1 MLSPL
6 APINLSC
13 MNWISV
19 TPLWFRFCFC
29 GFGVCGVFV
38 CLLVCV
44 LFCCLVFACFCFCF
58 VLVFSTERR
67 TMYRSF
73 PSSFHAASHMKT
85 ACLCSN

>member
-29 GFGVCGVFV
+29 GFGVCGVLFV
-38 CLLVCV
+38 CWFV
-44 LFCCLVFACFCFCF
+44 FCF
-58 VLVFSTERR
+58 VVWFLLVSVSVLCWCFRQTAGLCIGP
-67 TMYRSF
+67 F
-73 PSSFHAASHMKT
+73 PVHFMR
-85 ACLCSN
+85 LLI